1 MKSRTLVSLLLLLA
15 GSGCSSTGPLPTVTL
30 LVTNTTCNTGPCT
43 PLQILG
49 FPSNNPST
57 PGGLWSIALGTVL
70 GPSACFVLPP
80 ADTASVTDV
89 GTGRTTYYVWTV
101 ESALELGS
109 LSNPSGRFQAQPS
122 TGPFV
127 PVDSRGWSA
136 EFPGGTAVSTT
147 HACTP

>member
-1 MKSRTLVSLLLLLA
+1 MKSSTLVSLLLLA

-30 LVTNTTCNTGPCT
+30 LVTNTTCDTGPCT

-49 FPSNNPST
+49 FPGIQPQT
-57 PGGLWSIALGTVL
+57 PAGLWSIDLGTVS

-89 GTGRTTYYVWTV
+89 GTGRTSYYVWTV
-101 ESALELGS
+101 EDALALGS
-109 LSNPSGRFQAQPS
+109 EADPNDRFRAQPS
-122 TGPFV
+122 TQPFV

-147 HACTP
+147 HPCTP